1 MWECGMITKSN
12 CPIVS
17 FRSVQCFIIVLFD
30 HCSIWPLHVPST
42 WWWWYQWRD
51 TGQFYAQI
59 YQTTRP
65 SSQSFPASFW
75 RFLQLG
81 SACSVHHLPEYFCQ
95 HNKTDGVWGIRS
107 NIGKVSRV
115 QLLSFRA
122 SQQRLGQ
129 PTQWPSWAR
138 IRSTW
143 SGQTTG
149 TNWPSMVFFPSLSSQ
164 SPTLGNVITTFKN
177 TVYKKHTTQS
187 CFLSKNSWELQR
199 CLKSS
204 SEGFQKH
211 DLFIGVRQTK
221 LMVWFPASYSITQTF
236 ESLFILFIFHQLERL
251 KLE

>member
-1 MWECGMITKSN
+1 MIRLIIKWIPAHDHNMFNIHGGDDISRE
-12 CPIVS
+12 IQV
-17 FRSVQCFIIVLFD
+17 RSSSAEMHKMLCNFYLF
-30 HCSIWPLHVPST
+30 
-42 WWWWYQWRD
+42 Y
-51 TGQFYAQI
+51 
-59 YQTTRP
+59 
-65 SSQSFPASFW
+65 QSFPASFW

-95 HNKTDGVWGIRS
+95 HNKTDGVWGFRS